1 MELFD
6 LLAARR
12 SVRQYTEQPVSR
24 QDLEKIVKAG
34 LMAPSS
40 KNLHSTEFLV
50 VEDRGILKAMAHC
63 KPRFGQMLE
72 QAPAAIVVMGRV
84 ESHAWVE
91 DASVAMMA
99 MMLQT
104 AELGLGSCWVQ
115 VRHMTAEE
123 KGRTVSVLHPISIWH
138 VCWICRKEWKWRPSW
153 PWAMRS
159 RNSGPGPWRKPA
171 RNGFIGAGCERTQ
184 DKKAEMVSMLSV
196 VEKLIS
202 GIREFPEWHPGRHW

>member
-12 SVRQYTEQPVSR
+12 SGRPYTEQPVSR

-72 QAPAAIVVMGRV
+72 QAPAATVVMGRV

-91 DASVAMMA
+91 DASVAMM
-99 MMLQT
+99 LQA

-123 KGRTVSVLHPISIWH
+123 KGADGQCLTSHQYLARLLDLPEGVEVEAILALGHEVKKQRPRTL
-138 VCWICRKEWKWRPSW
+138 EEARP
-153 PWAMRS
+153 
-159 RNSGPGPWRKPA
+159 
-171 RNGFIGAGCERTQ
+171 ER
-184 DKKAEMVSMLSV
+184 VH
-196 VEKLIS
+196 
-202 GIREFPEWHPGRHW
+202 WGRV

>member
-1 MELFD
+1 
-6 LLAARR
+6 
-12 SVRQYTEQPVSR
+12 
-24 QDLEKIVKAG
+24 
-34 LMAPSS
+34 MAPSS

-99 MMLQT
+99 MMLQA

-138 VCWICRKEWKWRPSW
+138 VCWICRKGWKWRPSW

-159 RNSGPGPWRKPA
+159 RNSGPGPGGSPSGTGSLGQGVRGPRTRRQKWSLCCQSLRSLFQA
-171 RNGFIGAGCERTQ
+171 FGNFQNGTPVALVTSAAYF
-184 DKKAEMVSMLSV
+184 
-196 VEKLIS
+196 
-202 GIREFPEWHPGRHW
+202 

>member
-6 LLAARR
+6 LLASRR

-99 MMLQT
+99 MMLQA

-123 KGRTVSVLHPISIWH
+123 KGADGQCLTSHQYLARLLDLPEGVEVEAILALGHEVKKQRPRTL
-138 VCWICRKEWKWRPSW
+138 EEARP
-153 PWAMRS
+153 
-159 RNSGPGPWRKPA
+159 
-171 RNGFIGAGCERTQ
+171 ER
-184 DKKAEMVSMLSV
+184 VH
-196 VEKLIS
+196 
-202 GIREFPEWHPGRHW
+202 WGRV

>member
-50 VEDRGILKAMAHC
+50 
-63 KPRFGQMLE
+63 LE

-99 MMLQT
+99 MMLQA

-123 KGRTVSVLHPISIWH
+123 KGADGQCLTSHQYLARLLDLPEGVEVEAILALGHEVKKQRPRTL
-138 VCWICRKEWKWRPSW
+138 EEARP
-153 PWAMRS
+153 
-159 RNSGPGPWRKPA
+159 
-171 RNGFIGAGCERTQ
+171 ER
-184 DKKAEMVSMLSV
+184 VH
-196 VEKLIS
+196 
-202 GIREFPEWHPGRHW
+202 WGRV